1 MARPAGRSP
10 PNCVPVT
17 CAAGEEAD
25 FKGEDMGVYNALS
38 AKDISINLLVK
49 HHTFR
54 STACAATRILFG
66 GQGALP
72 IAFFTLRSHHL
83 PLAAAPFSQLNVHG
97 SWVRACF
104 VTVRTDK
111 SRRVFFV
118 FFHGVG
124 THCQL
129 EAREPH
135 TQSHD
140 N

>member
-1 MARPAGRSP
+1 MPATR
-10 PNCVPVT
+10 
-17 CAAGEEAD
+17 AAGEEAD

-38 AKDISINLLVK
+38 ATDNSVNLLVE
-49 HHTFR
+49 HDTFR

-66 GQGALP
+66 GQGAP
-72 IAFFTLRSHHL
+72 RRYRSRSIGYNPTTL
-83 PLAAAPFSQLNVHG
+83 PLAAAPFSKLNVHG

-118 FFHGVG
+118 FFHGAG